1 MLRIVSRT
9 ISKSQY
15 IGSSISIPIYRISRG
30 ARNDRSFANSK
41 AGEEHA
47 ITNGTGREG
56 DKYFLSLSPSP
67 LPRPSPATSS
77 TTGVDISAVG
87 ERSSMWRQKRTVMQ
101 IAGSGRLPLPR
112 CTSHGAH
119 LSNAPSVHLAV
130 SHSVPPA
137 AAASA
142 RPSAVSRPSAA
153 HWLPLRSPFRE
164 FLTD

>member
-30 ARNDRSFANSK
+30 ARNDRSANSK

-47 ITNGTGREG
+47 IANGTGREG
-56 DKYFLSLSPSP
+56 DKYFLSPSFSLS
-67 LPRPSPATSS
+67 PSPATSS
-77 TTGVDISAVG
+77 TIGVDISAVG

-130 SHSVPPA
+130 SRSVPPV

>member
-30 ARNDRSFANSK
+30 ARNDRSANSK

-47 ITNGTGREG
+47 IANGTGREG
-56 DKYFLSLSPSP
+56 DKYFLSAPP
-67 LPRPSPATSS
+67 LPPATSS

-130 SHSVPPA
+130 SRSVPPA